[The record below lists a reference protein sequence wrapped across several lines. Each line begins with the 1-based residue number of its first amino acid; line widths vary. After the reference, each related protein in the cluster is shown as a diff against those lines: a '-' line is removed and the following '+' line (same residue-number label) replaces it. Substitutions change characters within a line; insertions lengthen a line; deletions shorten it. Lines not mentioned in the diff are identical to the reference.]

1 MPEIAEHVRQAFAS
15 AGYGT
20 RVVEATGRYARLV
33 LRLPGSGDELEID
46 LLKEALGPRWI
57 TVQLTPGASV
67 RAVSLDDAVGLK
79 ARAWHDRFVIRDI
92 VDLHAAADA
101 FSHADIEN
109 LARRH
114 EPALDLET
122 ILDHLAGISVF
133 PTKTS
138 PSTAWMSQ
146 RFCPQHLTIGRP
158 SSCSVEPIAQ

>member
-1 MPEIAEHVRQAFAS
+1 M
-15 AGYGT
+15 
-20 RVVEATGRYARLV
+20 
-33 LRLPGSGDELEID
+33 
-46 LLKEALGPRWI
+46 
-57 TVQLTPGASV
+57 
-67 RAVSLDDAVGLK
+67 RAVSLDAAVGL

-92 VDLHAAADA
+92 VDLHAAAD
-101 FSHADIEN
+101 FSYADIEN